1 MPPDLYAKTEKGRN
15 EVARRQLGLSSRQRT
30 LLILLDGRKPCSAL
44 DSMMPADQVTL
55 IVGELLAL
63 ELIAPAGPPR
73 PAATLPAAPAHDPRL
88 AKVKAEM
95 VETAEACLGLL
106 AAEVVRR
113 IEGAGDETALLAV
126 VGHWH
131 MALQG
136 SKRGREAA
144 LAHVERIRESL
155 GGSTCA

>member
-1 MPPDLYAKTEKGRN
+1 MVPDVYAKTDEGRK
-15 EVARRQLGLSSRQRT
+15 EVARRQLGLNSRQRT
-30 LLILLDGRKPCSAL
+30 VLILLDGRRPLSTL
-44 DSMMPADQVTL
+44 DGFFPAAQAAE

-63 ELIAPAGPPR
+63 GLVVPVGV
-73 PAATLPAAPAHDPRL
+73 PAAPAPVVESALLTR
-88 AKVKAEM
+88 VKAEM

-106 AAEVVRR
+106 AADVVRR
-113 IEGAGDETALLAV
+113 IDSATDEAALLAV

-144 LAHVERIRESL
+144 LAHVERIRQSL
-155 GGSTCA
+155 SGCLPA

>member
-1 MPPDLYAKTEKGRN
+1 MASELYAKTEKGRN
-15 EVARRQLGLSSRQRT
+15 EVARRQLGLTSRQRT
-30 LLILLDGRKPCSAL
+30 LLILLDGRKPRSAL
-44 DSMMPADQVTL
+44 DDMLPADQVAA

-63 ELIAPAGPPR
+63 ELIAPAGPSR
-73 PAATLPAAPAHDPRL
+73 PAPVLPAAPAPNPAL

-95 VETAEACLGLL
+95 VDTAEACLGLL

-113 IEGAGDETALLAV
+113 IEGAGDEAALLAV

-131 MALQG
+131 MALQA
-136 SKRGREAA
+136 SKHGREAA

-155 GGSTCA
+155 GGAPTA

>member
-1 MPPDLYAKTEKGRN
+1 MSPDLYAKTEKGRN
-15 EVARRQLGLSSRQRT
+15 EVARRKLGLTGRQRT

-44 DSMMPADQVTL
+44 AGMMPADQVAA

-63 ELIAPAGPPR
+63 ELIAPAGPTE
-73 PAATLPAAPAHDPRL
+73 PAGTLPAAPTPNPGL

-113 IEGAGDETALLAV
+113 IDQAADERELLGV

-131 MALQG
+131 MALQA

-144 LAHVERIRESL
+144 QAHVERVKESL
-155 GGSTCA
+155 RGMLSA